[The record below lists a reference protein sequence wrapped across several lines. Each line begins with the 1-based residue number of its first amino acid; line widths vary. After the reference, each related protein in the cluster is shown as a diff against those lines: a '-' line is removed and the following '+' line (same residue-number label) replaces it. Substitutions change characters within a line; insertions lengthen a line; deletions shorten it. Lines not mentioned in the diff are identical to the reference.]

1 MITNRLTILL
11 AVLLGGLSTV
21 FLLPKQLFY
30 QPVGVNLAL
39 PDSVGVWEGK
49 DVKISDK
56 EINTL
61 GPETQFAR
69 KSYTDGF
76 GNELQVTIVLAGQDM
91 NTSIHRPERCLSAQ
105 GWDLVDSQSVRVAL
119 PSGAA
124 LEATR
129 LHDMQ
134 MFHLPEHEGGVPI
147 YNLDYYWFVGYSDI
161 TNSHTARYWMD
172 IRDRVLHG
180 YNQRWAYFTV
190 AATVTEGL
198 RRFGHDE
205 KQTDALI
212 QDFIKKLVPLTHK
225 ATVNFPRS

>member
-11 AVLLGGLSTV
+11 AVLLSGLSAV
-21 FLLPKQLFY
+21 FLLPKQLYY

-39 PDSVGVWEGK
+39 PESVGVWEGE
-49 DVKISDK
+49 DVKISEK
-56 EINTL
+56 EIGTL

-69 KSYTDGF
+69 KSYTDGL
-76 GNELQVTIVLAGQDM
+76 GDELQVTIVLAGQDM

-105 GWDLVDSQSVRVAL
+105 GWDLVDSQSVRMTL
-119 PSGAA
+119 PSGGAM
-124 LEATR
+124 EATR

-134 MFHLPEHEGGVPI
+134 MFRSAEHASGVPI

-198 RRFGHDE
+198 RRFGRDE

-225 ATVNFPRS
+225 ATVNFARS

>member
-11 AVLLGGLSTV
+11 AVLLGGLSAV

-39 PDSVGVWEGK
+39 PDSVGIWEGK
-49 DVKISDK
+49 DLKISEK
-56 EINTL
+56 EIATL

-69 KSYTDGF
+69 KSYTDGL
-76 GNELQVTIVLAGQDM
+76 GDELQVTIVLAGQDM

-105 GWDLVDSQSVRVAL
+105 GWDLVDSKSVKVPL
-119 PSGAA
+119 PSDAA
-124 LEATR
+124 LETTR

-134 MFHLPEHEGGVPI
+134 MFRTAEHAAAIPV
-147 YNLDYYWFVGYSDI
+147 YNLDYYWFVGCTDI

-190 AATVTEGL
+190 TATVTSGL
-198 RRFGHDE
+198 RHFGRDE

-225 ATVNFPRS
+225 ETVHFAHS

>member
-11 AVLLGGLSTV
+11 VVLLGGLSTV

-30 QPVGVNLAL
+30 QPVGVNLTL
-39 PDSVGVWEGK
+39 PESVGVWEGK
-49 DVKISDK
+49 DVAISEK
-56 EINTL
+56 EIGTL

-69 KSYTDGF
+69 KSYTNGLGD
-76 GNELQVTIVLAGQDM
+76 ELQVTIVLAGQDM

-105 GWDLVDSQSVRVAL
+105 GWDLVDSQAVSVPL

-124 LEATR
+124 MKATR

-134 MFHLPEHEGGVPI
+134 IFKSAERTGGIPV

-161 TNSHTARYWMD
+161 TNSHTVRYWMD

-225 ATVNFPRS
+225 ESVNFAHS

>member
-21 FLLPKQLFY
+21 FLLPKQLYY

-39 PDSVGVWEGK
+39 PESVGVWEGK
-49 DVKISDK
+49 DLAISER
-56 EINTL
+56 EIAAL
-61 GPETQFAR
+61 GHETQFAR
-69 KSYTDGF
+69 KSYTNGLGD
-76 GNELQVTIVLAGQDM
+76 ELQVTIVLAGQDM

-105 GWDLVDSQSVRVAL
+105 GWDLVDSQSVRVPL

-124 LEATR
+124 MEATR
-129 LHDMQ
+129 LHDMR
-134 MFHLPEHEGGVPI
+134 MFQSEGRASGVAI
-147 YNLDYYWFVGYSDI
+147 YNLNYYWFVGYSDI

-172 IRDRVLHG
+172 IRDRILHG

-190 AATVTEGL
+190 AATVTDGL
-198 RRFGHDE
+198 RRFGRDE

-212 QDFIKKLVPLTHK
+212 QDFIKKLVPITHK
-225 ATVNFPRS
+225 ATVQFAHS

>member
-11 AVLLGGLSTV
+11 AILLGGLSTV
-21 FLLPKQLFY
+21 FLIPKQLFY
-30 QPVGVNLAL
+30 QPVGVNITL
-39 PDSVGVWEGK
+39 PESVGVWEGK
-49 DVKISDK
+49 DVAISEK
-56 EINTL
+56 EIGTL

-69 KSYTDGF
+69 KLYTDGL
-76 GNELQVTIVLAGQDM
+76 GDELQVTIVLAGQDM

-105 GWDLVDSQSVRVAL
+105 GWDLVDSQSVKVPL

-124 LEATR
+124 IAATR

-134 MFHLPEHEGGVPI
+134 IFRAGDHAAGIPV

-161 TNSHTARYWMD
+161 TNSHTVRYWMD

-198 RRFGHDE
+198 RRFGRDE
-205 KQTDALI
+205 PQTDALI

-225 ATVNFPRS
+225 PTVQFAHS

>member
-30 QPVGVNLAL
+30 QPVGVNLTL
-39 PDSVGVWEGK
+39 PESVGVWEGK
-49 DVKISDK
+49 DEQITEK
-56 EINTL
+56 EIGTL

-69 KSYTDGF
+69 KTYTNGLGD
-76 GNELQVTIVLAGQDM
+76 ELHVTIVLAGHDM
-91 NTSIHRPERCLSAQ
+91 NTSIHRPERCLTAQ
-105 GWDLVDSQSVRVAL
+105 GWDLVDSGSVRVPLA
-119 PSGAA
+119 SGAA
-124 LEATR
+124 MEATR

-134 MFHLPEHEGGVPI
+134 MFKSAEHARGIPV

-172 IRDRVLHG
+172 IRDRILHG

-198 RRFGHDE
+198 RHFGRDE

-225 ATVNFPRS
+225 DTVHFAHS